1 MSAANC
7 IEILQ
12 KISLHDII
20 ADTIKIYEVSK
31 TKQLKIKHTNVYN
44 ELYLQMRQS
53 YKGCCKFILGE
64 DLDQSTELLSDTKQ
78 KLSKELD
85 DILRLK
91 AKVGNDIF
99 LSNEQISRCKG
110 AIEQHVERIE
120 FLRDQKSKV
129 ETELQDSLQ
138 ILRNNIEKQA
148 IKYKLSDDTIDNLIY
163 QQKQLKNRIQLDK
176 QQSIEQLDELAHK
189 IRELESQ
196 QLVHN
201 NILSEMQAQSAQAAS
216 AVNKRKIHVLNEL
229 SEELFAL
236 TQSIANNGLEQS
248 TLSQSIVKLT
258 ADLNLN
264 EKLEMMFLLKK
275 DEDKKKN
282 VFGSRLGIKNAGN
295 VAKQFEKAK
304 LDISKPM
311 AQNIMNS
318 TIVTG
323 SIDKLSQA
331 LESAK
336 LDIINIQA
344 QTKQTNDQ
352 IQILLSRKKQLHEL
366 QQQNIDSSLFNQI
379 QTLQNIVTQQQHQ
392 INEANIKMNKN
403 QFVFREIRI
412 EAEPEI
418 AQKQPP
424 LSRTGFRV
432 ALPKFQSIK

>member
-12 KISLHDII
+12 QINLNNII
-20 ADTIKIYEVSK
+20 ADTVKIYEVSK

-44 ELYLQMRQS
+44 EQYLQMRQS
-53 YKGCCKFILGE
+53 YKDCCKYILGE
-64 DLDQSTELLSDTKQ
+64 DLDQSTELLCDTKQ
-78 KLSKELD
+78 KLSKEFD
-85 DILRLK
+85 DSLRQK
-91 AKVGNDIF
+91 AKTGNDIF

-110 AIEQHVERIE
+110 AIEQQAERIE
-120 FLRDQKSKV
+120 FLKEQKSKV
-129 ETELQDSLQ
+129 EVELQDSLQ

-148 IKYKLSDDTIDNLIY
+148 IKYKLSDETIDNLIY
-163 QQKQLKNRIQLDK
+163 QQKQLKNRIQMDK
-176 QQSIEQLDELAHK
+176 QQSIEQLDELAK
-189 IRELESQ
+189 NISELEGK
-196 QLVHN
+196 QLVYN
-201 NILSEMQAQSAQAAS
+201 NVLQQMQAQSASAAS
-216 AVNKRKIHVLNEL
+216 AINKRKIHVLNEL
-229 SEELFAL
+229 SEQLFAL
-236 TQSIANNGLEQS
+236 TQSIANNGQEQS
-248 TLSQSIVKLT
+248 ALSQQIIKLT

-264 EKLEMMFLLKK
+264 EKLEMMFLLKR

-282 VFGSRLGIKNAGN
+282 VFGNRLGIKNAGN

-318 TIVTG
+318 TIVTR
-323 SIDKLSQA
+323 SIDKLSQD

-336 LDIINIQA
+336 LDILSIQA

-352 IQILLSRKKQLHEL
+352 IQILLSRKRQLQEL
-366 QQQNIDSSLFNQI
+366 QQQNIDSSQFNQI
-379 QTLQNIVTQQQHQ
+379 QMLQNIVTQQQHQ

-418 AQKQPP
+418 VAKQPP

-432 ALPKFQSIK
+432 ALPKFQIK